1 MTVTEKVAY
10 LKGLASGLELD
21 PNDKTAK
28 LLNAIIDTLDEMAEA
43 MSELELDVVDIC
55 DQVDAVDEDFAEVE
69 DYLFEPDEDEDE
81 DDDLYE
87 VKCPECDH
95 SMIVSI
101 DMLDN
106 TIECTN
112 CGAELRLDVDYSDED
127 SIEE

>member
-21 PNDKTAK
+21 ANDKTVK

-43 MSELELDVVDIC
+43 MSELELDVVDVC
-55 DQVDAVDEDFAEVE
+55 DQVDAVDEDLAEVE
-69 DYLFEPDEDEDE
+69 DYLFENEEDE

-87 VKCPECDH
+87 INCPECDE

-101 DMLDN
+101 DMLDD
-106 TIECTN
+106 TIECSN
-112 CGAELRLDVDYSDED
+112 CGAELRLDVTEEDE
-127 SIEE
+127 E

>member
-21 PNDKTAK
+21 ANDKTVK

-55 DQVDAVDEDFAEVE
+55 DQVDAVDEDLAEVE
-69 DYLFEPDEDEDE
+69 DYLFEDDDE
-81 DDDLYE
+81 DDEDLYE
-87 VKCPECDH
+87 INCPECDE

-101 DMLDN
+101 DMLDD
-106 TIECTN
+106 TIECSN
-112 CGAELRLDVDYSDED
+112 CGAELRLDVTEEDE
-127 SIEE
+127 

>member
-21 PNDKTAK
+21 SNDKTVK

-55 DQVDAVDEDFAEVE
+55 DQVDAVDEDLAEVE
-69 DYLFEPDEDEDE
+69 DYLFEPDEDEE
-81 DDDLYE
+81 DDLYE
-87 VKCPECDH
+87 IVCPECDE

-101 DMLDN
+101 DMLDD
-106 TIECTN
+106 TVECSN
-112 CGAELRLDVDYSDED
+112 CGAELSLAVED
-127 SIEE
+127 DLED

>member
-21 PNDKTAK
+21 ANDKTVK

-55 DQVDAVDEDFAEVE
+55 DQVDAVDEDLSEVE
-69 DYLFEPDEDEDE
+69 DYLFDVDEEDDDE
-81 DDDLYE
+81 DDLYE
-87 VKCPECDH
+87 IKCPECDD

-101 DMLDN
+101 DMLDD
-106 TIECTN
+106 TIECSN
-112 CGAELRLDVDYSDED
+112 CGAELRLDVT
-127 SIEE
+127 EETEE

>member
-21 PNDKTAK
+21 ANDKTVK

-43 MSELELDVVDIC
+43 MSELELDVVDVC
-55 DQVDAVDEDFAEVE
+55 DQVDAVDEDLAEVE
-69 DYLFEPDEDEDE
+69 DYLFENDDED

-87 VKCPECDH
+87 INCPECDE

-101 DMLDN
+101 DMLDG
-106 TIECTN
+106 TIECSN
-112 CGAELRLDVDYSDED
+112 CGAELRLDVTEEDE
-127 SIEE
+127 E

>member
-55 DQVDAVDEDFAEVE
+55 DQVDAVDEDLAEVE
-69 DYLFEPDEDEDE
+69 DYLFEPDEDE

>member
-21 PNDKTAK
+21 PNDKTVK

-55 DQVDAVDEDFAEVE
+55 DQVDAVDEDLAEVE
-69 DYLFEPDEDEDE
+69 DYLFEPDEDEE
-81 DDDLYE
+81 DDLYE
-87 VKCPECDH
+87 IKCPECDEA
-95 SMIVSI
+95 MIVSL

-112 CGAELRLDVDYSDED
+112 CGAELRLDVEESDD
-127 SIEE
+127 IKD

>member
-21 PNDKTAK
+21 TNDKTVK

-55 DQVDAVDEDFAEVE
+55 DQVDAVDEDLSEVE
-69 DYLFEPDEDEDE
+69 DYLFDIDEDE
-81 DDDLYE
+81 DDEEDLYE
-87 VKCPECDH
+87 INCPECDN

-101 DMLDN
+101 DMLDG
-106 TIECTN
+106 TIECDN
-112 CGAELRLDVDYSDED
+112 CGAELRLDVTKDE
-127 SIEE
+127 E

>member
-21 PNDKTAK
+21 ANDKTVK

-55 DQVDAVDEDFAEVE
+55 DQVDAVDEDLSEVE
-69 DYLFEPDEDEDE
+69 DYLFDADDEE
-81 DDDLYE
+81 DDENDLYE
-87 VKCPECDH
+87 IVCPECDD

-101 DMLDN
+101 DMLDDI
-106 TIECTN
+106 IECAN
-112 CGAELRLDVDYSDED
+112 CGAELRLDVTEEDE
-127 SIEE
+127 E

>member
-21 PNDKTAK
+21 ANDKTVK

-55 DQVDAVDEDFAEVE
+55 DQVDAVDEDLSEVE
-69 DYLFEPDEDEDE
+69 DYLFDAVDEE
-81 DDDLYE
+81 DDEEDLYE
-87 VKCPECDH
+87 IVCPECDD

-101 DMLDN
+101 DMLDD
-106 TIECTN
+106 TIECAN
-112 CGAELRLDVDYSDED
+112 CGAELRLDVTEEDE
-127 SIEE
+127 E

>member
-21 PNDKTAK
+21 ANDKTVK

-43 MSELELDVVDIC
+43 MSELELDVVDVC
-55 DQVDAVDEDFAEVE
+55 DQVDAVDEDLAEVE
-69 DYLFEPDEDEDE
+69 DYLFEAEEDDE

-87 VKCPECDH
+87 INCPECDE

-101 DMLDN
+101 DMLDG

-112 CGAELRLDVDYSDED
+112 CGAELRLDVTEEDE
-127 SIEE
+127 E

>member
-21 PNDKTAK
+21 ANDKTVK

-43 MSELELDVVDIC
+43 MSELELDVVDVC
-55 DQVDAVDEDFAEVE
+55 DQVDAVDEDLAEVE
-69 DYLFEPDEDEDE
+69 DYLFEAEEDDE

-87 VKCPECDH
+87 INCPECDE

-101 DMLDN
+101 DMLDD
-106 TIECTN
+106 TIECSN
-112 CGAELRLDVDYSDED
+112 CGAELRLDVTEEDE
-127 SIEE
+127 